1 VLAEGPDPSGR
12 PWLRI
17 ARVDGRSDD
26 ILSVPARGGGEVR
39 VHPFRLRS
47 PFARMTQVS
56 AYQIVQRAADVL
68 VCVVP
73 RAGAD
78 PRLASEVATA
88 VTAALEEAG
97 ADVRVRVALVSAIER
112 EPGPAAKVKLIKSL
126 P

>member
-56 AYQIVQRAADVL
+56 A
-68 VCVVP
+68 
-73 RAGAD
+73 
-78 PRLASEVATA
+78 
-88 VTAALEEAG
+88 ALEEAG

-112 EPGPAAKVKLIKSL
+112 ESGAAAKVKLIKSL